1 MAYLTDRALAS
12 GVTLSDLLHIVI
24 TGDTSQNP
32 DGSSYKAT
40 IQQVGDALSGSS
52 FNTYVFSG
60 NADVATS
67 TLTFLNNSGGTF
79 TVTNSAALFSDN
91 DINVTGGTYNPSN
104 GCVTFITNSGTT
116 FDVCGF
122 LTGFT
127 DTYVT
132 GGTYSAGTATFTNTS
147 GGTFDVTGFTSTDT
161 NFANT
166 DLTFNGNRF
175 HNLNGNY
182 LFISDALVPTSAFLY
197 LEDNT
202 GIEQVQIGLGGS
214 NAATFN
220 SSNILLSDG
229 LNAVS
234 INSTE
239 TIFNNNSANIDFRV
253 EGDTEPNLLFADAS
267 TDRVGVGTNTPEEE
281 LHINNGDILVTNTNG
296 SLRTDIQDAGG
307 PLTLLSGGT
316 TELTRF
322 GVATPTY
329 ESVTF
334 GIRGASEPT
343 FTAYGKQGDA
353 FIYSS
358 TENNGF
364 NIVSQPGTGT
374 DDYIRFFVGQAAGA
388 AGTPDLYIQGS
399 GTTKGNVGINNESP
413 TSKLDISGTTGY
425 QQLRLRTSYTPSS
438 TADTNGE
445 IGDISW
451 DNN

>member
-24 TGDTSQNP
+24 TGDTSQNL

-67 TLTFLNNSGGTF
+67 TLTFLNNDGGTF

-104 GCVTFITNSGTT
+104 GCVTFTTNSGTT

-147 GGTFDVTGFTSTDT
+147 GGTFDVTGFTSGDT

-166 DLTFNGNRF
+166 DLTLNGNRF

-220 SSNILLSDG
+220 SSNILLSHG
-229 LNAVS
+229 LNAIS

-267 TDRVGVGTNTPEEE
+267 TDSVGIGTSTPIEK
-281 LHINNGDILVTNTNG
+281 LHIDNGDILVENTSG
-296 SLRTDIQDAGG
+296 KFFTDIENSSGA
-307 PLTLLSGGT
+307 LVILSSKT
-316 TELTRF
+316 DTDIHRISVKTPNSDSISM
-322 GVATPTY
+322 GV
-329 ESVTF
+329 
-334 GIRGASEPT
+334 RGSSDVSYPG
-343 FTAYGKQGDA
+343 YGNQGDS

-358 TENNGF
+358 NPNNGI
-364 NIVSQPGTGT
+364 NIISSQGTGT
-374 DDYIRFFVGQAAGA
+374 DDYIRFYAGQNANGT
-388 AGTPDLYIQGS
+388 TPDLYIQGS
-399 GTTKGNVGINNESP
+399 GSTRGYVGINNDSP
-413 TSKLDISGTTGY
+413 SETLDVNGNTKISGSLNIGTVLGN
-425 QQLRLRTSYTPSS
+425 TP
-438 TADTNGE
+438 
-445 IGDISW
+445 IGNLGFTIKH
-451 DNN
+451 